1 MDGSAIR
8 NLCIIAHIDH
18 GKSTLADR
26 FIEHASLDIPRNFH
40 PQFLDSMDIERE
52 RGITIKSRAISIP
65 YSGVHIN
72 IIDTPGHVDFTYE
85 VSRAIASC
93 EGALLIVDA
102 TQGVQAQTLS
112 NLYLALEYDLEIIPV
127 INKIDLDNAEPE
139 RVMGQVSK
147 IIGIDTSECVLISA
161 KNNINVDQVLKA
173 VINRIPAP
181 ASDTELPLRARLFDS
196 YYDSFRGVI
205 LSVRVVEGVL
215 KCGDK
220 ISGWEGKDIYRVEEV
235 GIFGITPQPTDSLSA
250 GEVGYCI
257 ANIKSLSSLRVGDTI
272 ITNDQPASMPLAGFR
287 TVNPTVYSSV
297 FSLENDQQNRLRD
310 AIEKLQLNDSA
321 LVYEPE
327 HSEAMGN
334 GFRCGFLGLLHLE
347 IVQER
352 LEREFDLSII
362 LTPPSVC
369 YEYTLHDGTVKTVR
383 SVQEFSEQKEITVI
397 REPYV
402 RCSVITPQ
410 SYLGAVLQL
419 CIKKR
424 GTQQAINYLDEERVE
439 LKYEL
444 PLAEMIFE
452 FYDTLKSISSGY
464 ASCDYELL
472 DYRVVDL
479 VRVNILVGGNIVE
492 ALSFLSHRSAAEKRA
507 RHVCAVLKDR
517 IPRHQFAV
525 AIQASI
531 SGVIIVRETVSALRK
546 DVTAKLYGG
555 DITRKKKLLEKQKK
569 GKKRLKIVGNVQI
582 PKEVF
587 LSVLQTNSK
596 H

>member
-1 MDGSAIR
+1 MHKHSIR
-8 NLCIIAHIDH
+8 NICIIAHIDH

-26 FIEHASLDIPRNFH
+26 FIEHADLATPRNFH

-52 RGITIKSRAISIP
+52 RGITIKSRAITIP

-127 INKIDLDNAEPE
+127 INKIDCVNAEVD
-139 RVMGQVSK
+139 RVTQQITK
-147 IIGIDTSECVLISA
+147 LTGIDPAECLSVSA
-161 KNNINVDQVLKA
+161 KHDIHVDKVLDA
-173 VINRIPAP
+173 LIHRVPAP
-181 ASDTELPLRARLFDS
+181 DNDTAAPLRARLFDS

-205 LSVRVVEGVL
+205 LSLRIVDGIL
-215 KCGDK
+215 TCGDK
-220 ISGWEGKDIYRVEEV
+220 INGWAGEETYRVEEV
-235 GIFGITPQPTDSLSA
+235 GVFGITPQPVDCLRA
-250 GEVGYCI
+250 GNVGYCI
-257 ANIKSLSSLRVGDTI
+257 ANIKSLSALRVGDTI
-272 ITNDQPASMPLAGFR
+272 IASERPAKNPLSGFKR
-287 TVNPTVYSSV
+287 INSAVYSSI
-297 FSLENDQQNRLRD
+297 FPIESDQHNKLRS

-327 HSEAMGN
+327 SSEAMGN

-352 LEREFDLSII
+352 LEREFDLGII
-362 LTPPSVC
+362 LTPPSVR
-369 YEYTLHDGTVKTVR
+369 YECALHGGEIQVVR
-383 SVQEFSEQKEITVI
+383 SIQEFPDNDKIISIH
-397 REPYV
+397 EPYV
-402 RCSVITPQ
+402 RNVIITPHA
-410 SYLGAVLQL
+410 YLGGILQL
-419 CIKKR
+419 CADKR
-424 GTQQAINYLDEERVE
+424 GTQKNINYLDEQRVE
-439 LKYEL
+439 LEYEI

-452 FYDTLKSISSGY
+452 FYDSLKSVSSGY
-464 ASCDYELL
+464 ASCDYELI
-472 DYRVVDL
+472 DYRQVDL
-479 VRVNILVGGNIVE
+479 IKVDILVGGNIVE
-492 ALSFLSHRSAAEKRA
+492 ALSFLSHRAAAERRA
-507 RHVCAVLKDR
+507 RHVCAILKEK

-525 AIQASI
+525 AIQAAI
-531 SGVIIVRETVSALRK
+531 NGAIIVRETVSALRK

-569 GKKRLKIVGNVQI
+569 GKKRLKTIGNVHI

-587 LSVLQTNSK
+587 LSALRTRQ
-596 H
+596 